1 MAWYLPCGLLS
12 KLIAPQ
18 TTIQLLPI
26 PMNLT
31 AEFFGLIIVVAP
43 RENNKGKGMTMSND
57 ECDMESFLVVDDSAD
72 SKSDV
77 ASANNPIKL
86 IDGGGLW

>member
-1 MAWYLPCGLLS
+1 MWYLPCGLLS
-12 KLIAPQ
+12 ILVGPQ

-26 PMNLT
+26 PMSLT
-31 AEFFGLIIVVAP
+31 VELFGLIIVVVS
-43 RENNKGKGMTMSND
+43 RENNKGKRMIISKD
-57 ECDMESFLVVDDSAD
+57 EYDMESPLVVDDSTD

-86 IDGGGLW
+86 IDGGDL